1 MMSSDFFKSIAEQLS
16 DGKRHTV
23 RIYGHGASGKSTLAA
38 ALLTYLNP
46 EQVNL
51 IETDAYIIDGQL
63 RQLVRPANAPHQKV
77 TASMPVSH
85 ELASLTRDI
94 QALQKGM
101 DVLTIDCSP
110 WAPQQVLTGSK
121 PILIVEGMSS
131 AFLDKSLFDLSIAC
145 YTNPGTELARRLARD
160 VAHRSRVPEFVLQ
173 THQARR
179 QQYETYYQHLLE
191 EADILVDQSE
201 DGFVVKHVTQP
212 S

>member
-1 MMSSDFFKSIAEQLS
+1 MSSDFFKNIAEQLS

-23 RIYGHGASGKSTLAA
+23 RIYGHGASGKSTLVAE
-38 ALLTYLNP
+38 LLTYLDP

-63 RQLVRPANAPHQKV
+63 RQLVRPADTPHQKV
-77 TASMPVSH
+77 TAFMPVSH

-145 YTNPGTELARRLARD
+145 YTDPETELTRRLARD
-160 VAHRSRVPEFVLQ
+160 VAERGGNPEAIRANEPV
-173 THQARR
+173 RR